1 MYSFREQ
8 QFHNK
13 KFILMY
19 KLCSLGVVW
28 IIRCTAVVKQFSNC
42 IVLQLHKNK
51 NTDKKKRNLISYS
64 FQSLVLKKYS
74 D

>member
-51 NTDKKKRNLISYS
+51 NTDKKK
-64 FQSLVLKKYS
+64 KKET
-74 D
+74 